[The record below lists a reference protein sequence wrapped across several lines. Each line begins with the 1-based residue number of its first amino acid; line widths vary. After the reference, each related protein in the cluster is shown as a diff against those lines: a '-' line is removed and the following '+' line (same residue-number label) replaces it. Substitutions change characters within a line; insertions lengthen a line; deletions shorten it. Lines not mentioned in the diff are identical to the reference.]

1 MYYSPVRHSFG
12 QASLAALVR
21 LACIRHA
28 ASVYPEPG
36 SNSSFD
42 FSSPESFTQVFFKF
56 VDVMCFF
63 CSVFKD
69 LLRTLFERALLYY
82 HNSFLCQ
89 QFSSELF
96 CSFSLSSIAACF
108 ILPVYLPYVKY
119 FFSSFLLLAYVCAY
133 ICHMAHYARH

>member
-42 FSSPESFTQVFFKF
+42 FSSPESFPQVFFKF

-69 LLRTLFERALLYY
+69 LLLALSERALLYY

-96 CSFSLSSIAACF
+96 
-108 ILPVYLPYVKY
+108 
-119 FFSSFLLLAYVCAY
+119 
-133 ICHMAHYARH
+133 